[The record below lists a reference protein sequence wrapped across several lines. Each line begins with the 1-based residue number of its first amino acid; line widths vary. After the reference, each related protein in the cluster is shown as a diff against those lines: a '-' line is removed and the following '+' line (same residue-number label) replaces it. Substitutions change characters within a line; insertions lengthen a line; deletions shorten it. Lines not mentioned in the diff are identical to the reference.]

1 MKRQL
6 KRRTKRRLIIGGVI
20 ASLLWLILF
29 GPNNLFPAPRVVRI
43 NDGAKIAEI
52 ANGLG
57 EEKLIKWP
65 AIFRLVLAL
74 GRGPAVVLA
83 GDYYFDRPSNVWQV
97 AARLRLGNYGRTPT
111 KVTFPEGAHGREM
124 ATILAKALP
133 NFDTDKFLALAAPL
147 EGYLFPDTYYFQ
159 ASVSPEMV
167 IDSLQKNF
175 ARQTASLVPLA
186 AASGRTW
193 EQVIIMA
200 SLLEEEAREFADRQ
214 MIAGILW
221 KRLDQGMPLQVDA
234 VFPYISDKNTFE
246 LNRTD
251 LATSSPYNT
260 YRFRGLPIGPITN
273 PGLESIRAALAP
285 MESKY
290 FFYLSDSRGKMHYAV
305 DFDEHRVNKAKYLQ

>member
-1 MKRQL
+1 MKRPL
-6 KRRTKRRLIIGGVI
+6 KRRTKRRLIIGGVL
-20 ASLLWLILF
+20 AAGLWLILF
-29 GPNNLFPAPRVVRI
+29 GPNNSFPAPRVV
-43 NDGAKIAEI
+43 KIDKGLGVTEI
-52 ANGLG
+52 ATVLK

-65 AIFRLVLAL
+65 IIFRLALAF
-74 GRGPAVVLA
+74 GHGPALVVA
-83 GDYYFDRPSNVWQV
+83 GDYYFDHDPNVWQV
-97 AARLRLGNYGRTPT
+97 AARLRLGDYGRTPT

-133 NFDTDKFLALAAPL
+133 NFDTDQFLTLATPL

-175 ARQTASLVPLA
+175 ARQTAELMPLA

-193 EQVIIMA
+193 EQVVIMA
-200 SLLEEEAREFADRQ
+200 SLLEEEARDFADRQ
-214 MIAGILW
+214 MIAGLLW

-273 PGLESIRAALAP
+273 PGLESIRAALTP
-285 MESKY
+285 TESKY
-290 FFYLSDSRGKMHYAV
+290 FFYLSDLKGQMHYAV
-305 DFDEHRVNKAKYLQ
+305 DFDEHRANKAKYLP